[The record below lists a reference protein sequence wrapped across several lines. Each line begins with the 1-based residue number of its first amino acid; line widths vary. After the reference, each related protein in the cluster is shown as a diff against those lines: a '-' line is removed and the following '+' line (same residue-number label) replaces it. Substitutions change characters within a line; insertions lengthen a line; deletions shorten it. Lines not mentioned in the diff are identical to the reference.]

1 MEKCSVRM
9 EIRVVKKIVLLLI
22 ILIQPILSY
31 SAGSKV
37 MDFLNIGVGARPV
50 GMGGAFVALADDVNA
65 VYWNPAGLGQLRQH
79 EVTFMHDRWLQEIY
93 YNYLAYALPVKIGT
107 LGFSFYHLTYGEI
120 QGYDYEGAVT
130 KKLEPYDLIGALSF
144 GTTILEKEN
153 SILFL
158 GANLK
163 YIQEDLDEVKTDF
176 VAADLGCILKDPF
189 SLPLNLGVVA
199 QNLGPRTKFIQKRE
213 SLPLNYKFGSVVKL
227 IDGVLNIG
235 FDLTVSRDD
244 QTYINTG
251 GEYKLLNFIS
261 LRAGFRTKQV
271 LDNGLRY
278 GLGIKGKNLF
288 LDYSYVP
295 YGELGDTHRFS
306 LSLRF
311 GRKYGYTYIENKIEK
326 RFDSAKQYFYT
337 GQLLKGY
344 REFNEILALVP
355 FHEGARD
362 YIARTR
368 VKVEEGMISKEIDKH
383 LLSGR
388 EYFKKGEVIK
398 ARSEF
403 DIVIDFDPENIVA
416 KNYLQQIDKRFKEVV
431 NSLFSQGIK
440 YYNKGDYNIALN
452 EMKKVLSFDPEH
464 VKAKKYLLSV
474 RKKLEEIE
482 KIKKVQRANEH
493 FKKGEHFY
501 MDRKFVS
508 ALEQFK
514 KALSLDKSDRIK
526 NMITKTQI
534 EIERLKKEKQAR
546 IAETKRKRA
555 IKAAQN
561 CYEQGVNFY
570 NADKLHE
577 AIKKFEEALK
587 YNPLHK
593 EAMEYQDK
601 TAIAIKKER
610 EAIEKENKVKAKEF
624 NRRGLIEYNNGNI
637 REAIKAWETALQLDP
652 SHEEARAN
660 LERAKKE
667 IKE

>member
-1 MEKCSVRM
+1 
-9 EIRVVKKIVLLLI
+9 
-22 ILIQPILSY
+22 
-31 SAGSKV
+31 
-37 MDFLNIGVGARPV
+37 
-50 GMGGAFVALADDVNA
+50 
-65 VYWNPAGLGQLRQH
+65 
-79 EVTFMHDRWLQEIY
+79 
-93 YNYLAYALPVKIGT
+93 
-107 LGFSFYHLTYGEI
+107 
-120 QGYDYEGAVT
+120 
-130 KKLEPYDLIGALSF
+130 
-144 GTTILEKEN
+144 
-153 SILFL
+153 
-158 GANLK
+158 
-163 YIQEDLDEVKTDF
+163 
-176 VAADLGCILKDPF
+176 
-189 SLPLNLGVVA
+189 
-199 QNLGPRTKFIQKRE
+199 
-213 SLPLNYKFGSVVKL
+213 
-227 IDGVLNIG
+227 
-235 FDLTVSRDD
+235 
-244 QTYINTG
+244 
-251 GEYKLLNFIS
+251 
-261 LRAGFRTKQV
+261 
-271 LDNGLRY
+271 
-278 GLGIKGKNLF
+278 
-288 LDYSYVP
+288 
-295 YGELGDTHRFS
+295 
-306 LSLRF
+306 
-311 GRKYGYTYIENKIEK
+311 
-326 RFDSAKQYFYT
+326 
-337 GQLLKGY
+337 
-344 REFNEILALVP
+344 
-355 FHEGARD
+355 
-362 YIARTR
+362 
-368 VKVEEGMISKEIDKH
+368 MISKEIDKH